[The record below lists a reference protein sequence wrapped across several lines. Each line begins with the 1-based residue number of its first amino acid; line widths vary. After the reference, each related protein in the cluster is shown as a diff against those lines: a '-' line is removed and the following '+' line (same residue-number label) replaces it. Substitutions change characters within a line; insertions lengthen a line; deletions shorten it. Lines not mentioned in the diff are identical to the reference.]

1 MAIYRRGYLR
11 YEGELTGHLARLLVL
26 PKFASQEI
34 LKQRIVTMILA
45 VAMFWPVACM
55 VYVYIANRA
64 DLLASYGLGDEVS
77 QFLVIDSGF
86 FLVFMNTQAS
96 FAIVLAALA
105 GPGLV
110 APDLA
115 NGALPLYFS
124 RPLSRTDYVIARMLV
139 LVGLLSAVTW
149 VPGLILF
156 FMQSGMAGWAWF
168 AANWTM
174 GAAIFFGFMLWVL
187 LVGLVAMA
195 SSAYVKWRIVAG
207 ALVLAVFFILAGAA
221 ELTNA
226 VLRVQWAAAFNPARA
241 MNQIWSS
248 MLGAEPIPG
257 PGATTCLIVVGL
269 MAGVLLLVLE
279 RKLRPVQVVS

>member
-11 YEGELTGHLARLLVL
+11 YEGERTGHLARLLVL
-26 PKFASQEI
+26 PKYAGREI
-34 LKQRIVTMILA
+34 LKQRLVTLVLA
-45 VAMFWPVACM
+45 VAMFWPVVCS
-55 VYVYIANRA
+55 VYIYLANRA
-64 DLLASYGLGDEVS
+64 DLLASFGDVS
-77 QFLVIDSGF
+77 QFLVIDSRF
-86 FLVFMNTQAS
+86 FVIFMNTQAS

-105 GPGLV
+105 GPGLI
-110 APDLA
+110 APDLS

-124 RPLSRTDYVIARMLV
+124 RPLSRTEYVVARMLV

-149 VPGLILF
+149 MPGMMLF

-168 AANWTM
+168 AANWTI
-174 GAAIFFGFMLWVL
+174 GVAIFFGFMLWVL

-207 ALVLAVFFILAGAA
+207 ALVLATFFVLAGAA

-226 VLRVQWAAAFNPARA
+226 VLRAQWAAAFNPARA
-241 MNQIWSS
+241 MNQIWRS

-257 PGATTCLIVVGL
+257 PGAMTCLIVVGS
-269 MAGVLLLVLE
+269 MAALLVWVLE

>member
-1 MAIYRRGYLR
+1 MAVYRRGYVR
-11 YEGELTGHLARLLVL
+11 YEGELTGRMARLLVL
-26 PKFASQEI
+26 PRFAGQEI
-34 LKQRIVTMILA
+34 LKQRIVTL
-45 VAMFWPVACM
+45 VLVLAMFWPLLCAG
-55 VYVYIANRA
+55 YVYLANRA
-64 DLLASYGLGDEVS
+64 DLLAGFGVDVS
-77 QFLVIDSGF
+77 QFLVIDSRF
-86 FLVFMNTQAS
+86 FMVFMNTQAS

-105 GPGLV
+105 GPGLI

-124 RPLSRTDYVIARMLV
+124 RPLSRTEYVVARMLV
-139 LVGLLSAVTW
+139 LVGLLSTVTW
-149 VPGLILF
+149 VPGMILF
-156 FMQSGMAGWAWF
+156 FIQSGMAGWSWF

-207 ALVLAVFFILAGAA
+207 ALVLGVFFVLAGAA

-226 VLRVQWAAAFNPARA
+226 VLRVEWAAAFNPARA
-241 MNQIWSS
+241 MNQIWSA

-257 PGATTCLIVVGL
+257 PGAMTCLIVVVL
-269 MAGVLLLVLE
+269 MAALLLLVLE